1 MELVIILQ
9 ELESLRKK
17 NEDLVSEPLG
27 FLNSEYK
34 SLVTESLKNVSSKS
48 IFGIRQRVK
57 SRSYT
62 TCCHSGIA
70 LKLSLFLIII
80 LLIFN

>member
-1 MELVIILQ
+1 MELVITLQ

-34 SLVTESLKNVSSKS
+34 SLVTESLKMFLQNQYLEFVNV
-48 IFGIRQRVK
+48 
-57 SRSYT
+57 
-62 TCCHSGIA
+62 
-70 LKLSLFLIII
+70 
-80 LLIFN
+80 